1 MWLLLNSPGW
11 SIWLK
16 YDCFLVSKVW
26 LTIDCISHSL
36 TRSILQQLFY
46 GLMFP
51 NILEAGEQPKLQRCN
66 SESEKIVFG
75 RFSDSPT
82 SPFRVSLH
90 LTCLL
95 FLAESADEDIPD
107 AMFKESC
114 ITEQTQY
121 FFDND
126 ERSYSGVLDC
136 GNCSRYLSVITVCL
150 PI

>member
-1 MWLLLNSPGW
+1 MWLLLNGPGW
-11 SIWLK
+11 WIWIK

-51 NILEAGEQPKLQRCN
+51 NILEAGEQPKLRRCK
-66 SESEKIVFG
+66 SSEKNS
-75 RFSDSPT
+75 FSDSPT
-82 SPFRVSLH
+82 SPFHVSFH

-95 FLAESADEDIPD
+95 FLADSADEDIPD

-136 GNCSRYLSVITVCL
+136 GNCSRYLSAIIVCL